1 MASDDAVQFKARSCI
16 KRVQEIHEN
25 LTQQR
30 VVDIAVHDMQSLQYD
45 GRCLSE
51 IAKQQQENFNIKG
64 EECKK
69 RNEVQMKKKR
79 DHEMEKRNKET
90 EKRSLQAKRASLISE
105 RDHYQKELSDA
116 QSTLSTAEGKL
127 YHARKKLKKKKK
139 KKKLVKIIGAV
150 AGGITLGLPRVILG
164 AGAAEVAMGLD
175 DAEKHVENYRRDISN
190 IEVRL
195 RFANESLQ
203 SVESDLSSCE
213 ESIKQCKEAISQC
226 AAQSDDLHEKI
237 GSIKK
242 SLAFINEAIYL
253 WGIFENMSHNA
264 TEQTRHLEE
273 IIRITQD
280 TKEYEILMSDGVT
293 KITATFLEAWE
304 RFVEHEAPPISC

>member
-1 MASDDAVQFKARSCI
+1 MP
-16 KRVQEIHEN
+16 
-25 LTQQR
+25 
-30 VVDIAVHDMQSLQYD
+30 
-45 GRCLSE
+45 G
-51 IAKQQQENFNIKG
+51 
-64 EECKK
+64 
-69 RNEVQMKKKR
+69 
-79 DHEMEKRNKET
+79 
-90 EKRSLQAKRASLISE
+90 
-105 RDHYQKELSDA
+105 
-116 QSTLSTAEGKL
+116 
-127 YHARKKLKKKKK
+127 
-139 KKKLVKIIGAV
+139 
-150 AGGITLGLPRVILG
+150 VILG
-164 AGAAEVAMGLD
+164 AGAAEVSMSLG
-175 DAEKHVENYRRDISN
+175 DAERHVENYRREISN

-203 SVESDLSSCE
+203 SVESDLSSYE

-242 SLAFINEAIYL
+242 LLAFINEAIYL

-273 IIRITQD
+273 IIQITQD